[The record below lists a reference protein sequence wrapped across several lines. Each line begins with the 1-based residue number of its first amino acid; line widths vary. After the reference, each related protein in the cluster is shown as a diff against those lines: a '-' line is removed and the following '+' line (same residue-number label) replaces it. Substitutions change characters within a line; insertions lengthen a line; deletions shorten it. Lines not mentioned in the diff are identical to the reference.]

1 MFLRAWINI
10 LMLSAA
16 AYGAW
21 IVMTG
26 SVPYA
31 PIWKYYLYQASPWV
45 LLYGSMRAWHR
56 CLTWRRMMAA
66 KNISPDLARGAHRP
80 SRSKQRPS
88 VLEYACLGLSLMSI
102 AAILKQLGAV
112 R

>member
-1 MFLRAWINI
+1 MFIRAWVNI
-10 LMLSAA
+10 LLLSAA

-21 IVMTG
+21 FVMAG
-26 SVPYA
+26 KVPYA
-31 PIWKYYLYQASPWV
+31 PLWQYYLMHACPWV
-45 LLYGSMRAWHR
+45 LLFGSIKAWHR

-80 SRSKQRPS
+80 SRLRQRPS
-88 VLEYACLGLSLMSI
+88 VLERACFVLFLMSA
-102 AAILKQLGAV
+102 AAILKQLGMV

>member
-10 LMLSAA
+10 LILSAA

-21 IVMTG
+21 GVMAG
-26 SVPYA
+26 EVPYA

-45 LLYGSMRAWHR
+45 LLYGSMKAWHR

-66 KNISPDLARGAHRP
+66 KNIAPDLARGAHLP
-80 SRSKQRPS
+80 SGSKQRS
-88 VLEYACLGLSLMSI
+88 GLLEHACLGLFLI
-102 AAILKQLGAV
+102 AVAAILKQLEVV